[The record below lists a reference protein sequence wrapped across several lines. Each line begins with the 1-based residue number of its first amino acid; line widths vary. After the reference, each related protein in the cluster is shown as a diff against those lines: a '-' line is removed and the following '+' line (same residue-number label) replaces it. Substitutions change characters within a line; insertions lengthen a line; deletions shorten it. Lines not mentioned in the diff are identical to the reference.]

1 MSEEIKTQA
10 VAEQEAK
17 PIVICTAAFFV
28 EGSDKPV
35 TVSGDNPETLLN
47 IINSV
52 MQSIVP
58 FVQLA
63 QNADGGPVI
72 INRDKVTHI
81 ELFVNQQLTK
91 QVNQQQDVGEP
102 DPATEEASK

>member
-1 MSEEIKTQA
+1 MNEEVKNQA
-10 VAEQEAK
+10 VAEQEVK
-17 PIVICTAAFFV
+17 PVVICTAAFFI

-35 TVSGDNPETLLN
+35 TVSGDNADTLLN
-47 IINSV
+47 IISSV
-52 MQSIVP
+52 TQSIVP

-81 ELFVNQQLTK
+81 ELFVDQQLTK
-91 QVNQQQDVGEP
+91 QVNEQQNVGEP
-102 DPATEEASK
+102 DPAAEEVSK